1 MLQFAEDYDESTSA
15 TKVMLLPDAMRQFNT
30 PQIDALDRINIT
42 LKSAVYGTLNNFIEL
57 GKWSGLASEDTET
70 YNIKQMLS
78 DERYDL
84 GLEYSQSQNMYDIAG
99 SLVASFVP
107 GGAAMW
113 GIRALKAAS
122 FAGGGTSKVA
132 SMLVAPYTK
141 AEAARKVYMAEAAK
155 IGSETGKQALTT
167 YTKAKHAMW
176 GYTAAQQAYE
186 GALVGAAIEFSLNA
200 GHTLNSDALTASQAL
215 GHLGAGIAF
224 GAITQGAIGGVWVS
238 RGLTAEGNTLR
249 ASAINAEELPYLQT
263 PVVGSAKGGTKA
275 AMYLGAYDAISKVKP
290 TTPLMEAA
298 QNSAKLRA
306 ETQLTEQLR
315 DMYSP
320 ELVQRFGEKGIAN
333 DVLYSTMMRMT
344 KDDKGREELAAM
356 LQGGA
361 QFRLPN
367 ARDYQRVAGVKAE
380 GTGAVSAGSNYT
392 LAKFQAAMRPAT
404 STPKGAIDA
413 AEYDRLVAR
422 LSSGA
427 EPKDLDITDLRSI
440 LDFRAHGG
448 LQQSISK
455 IKATSSAR
463 LQEESNKLFVEHGI
477 PMHKLADDTYEDYAN
492 WQQLYKLRSER
503 GSKEFKAAY
512 PTYARVL
519 KGMGAKDAAHL
530 FGRKRTL
537 FTNLRTGAVTGE
549 IGIHLGDNPMVQ
561 VNTATNTV
569 LLKGAEEVTTFTK
582 GADGIPKAAE
592 ARKVLGVEDSAKAST
607 DLLEYQAQR
616 VLASKRSKHGQ
627 AEAVALGTANDWA
640 SVSAL
645 ESALLAATGK
655 DGVASAIKLGKIKY
669 DTQPLIEKLAA
680 FKIGEYERLAAANPT
695 ASADEIANAIGVSEK
710 FVVSR
715 GQVGKFTDATG
726 NSWEVGIKDVAENA
740 DELLKPRHYA
750 LDYDA
755 PSYFAKHSP
764 EIWAYQTGEAAK
776 ARAGRQS
783 VVAATMLSEAQRSLL
798 PDSIPVEAVFGY
810 NRERF
815 VTNTSQIGGYQ
826 SLQQWAAGIGDHVM
840 RWASDESLAIR
851 QQLVNVSDIML
862 RDTKA
867 KGEVAAVTEWYSRTK
882 GDLMWAD
889 DETVI
894 ASAYRKDWLAAK
906 EAGISAKSFAKQ
918 LEQGEAWV
926 FQEPLAA
933 GYLRELSKAVH
944 SNITKPKMALYSEMG
959 KTLDVAADAFYLPP
973 RDYKFAT
980 YLIKRNKNPL
990 ADSEEEVLRVVGATE
1005 EELSVALADA
1015 RQQATSG
1022 GYSFTEV
1029 TRKDVHAYKQAQK
1042 RWEFSEDKLRS
1053 SGARST
1059 LNRSGQAGSFM
1070 PEADAHRL
1078 VDEHNQWLN
1087 RQIEMK
1093 YGNAIELNYA
1103 DEFAMLQRMADEA
1116 SNKQE
1121 GRALGAVARARVILG
1136 KGVATQ
1142 KFVSDYETLMATMK
1156 GGDAANPSVWKDIN
1170 NSVDAFGAKVWEGVA
1185 RTFRG
1190 GKVQE
1195 AGRKVKGALYG
1206 RAVEDEGDRAMGF
1219 AATADAMLAR
1229 LKAAG
1234 IEANA
1239 GEYVAARIVRET
1251 GVSPA
1256 DVRGLVSTVNR
1267 VQSVLMFRLD
1277 VADAAVNV
1285 LGAMTKGAG
1294 ELSYLFNRR
1303 AQLGPEQQAIFDS
1316 ELYALFG
1323 TRVGSAGADGAQ
1335 SLPKIHIGKAL
1346 AEGFKSVFT
1355 SEGKAEIDDF
1365 VAKGLMLKPH
1375 QLMRDAFE
1383 EMRIDTSGTVKQG
1396 VEGWRKQLEE
1406 GGSKLFNLLSTPSD
1420 ISNMAVQYS
1429 ALKIADRLGRAAGM
1443 QGAELNQFMWTFNR
1457 RVSAVTNPLHK
1468 PRMFQGSVGL
1478 AMSVYQSYT
1487 FHMLNNLFRYADK
1500 GVKAAPAAIVA
1511 LNASFFGAGS
1521 VPGFQQLNQLIAER
1535 SEGNTDLYGAI
1546 TKAAGGDIEGRDLSD
1561 FLLYG
1566 AGSALLQ
1573 NNLFV
1578 RGDMNPRQ
1586 ATIVPTSV
1594 WDFPTVQAVSRI
1606 VDSIGNASQRL
1617 VHGEAFLPT
1626 VADAVVGMGLNRPLR
1641 GIGEVAKGRS
1651 VDGNAATVQFH
1662 EDVWDTSTVARVA
1675 GLRPLNEAIV
1685 RDYQSRTYAIRANQH
1700 QAKKA
1705 LGAHIRRMYDERGEA
1720 VFEQE
1725 GQMQDWM
1732 RMYQKANGSAANFQ
1746 DFLQDQLTKGDVELG
1761 VRLEKM
1767 VGKNSSAIAQY
1778 RAIVGEASVP

>member
-15 TKVMLLPDAMRQFNT
+15 TKLLLIPDHIREANK
-30 PQIDALDRINIT
+30 PQIDMIDRLNIT
-42 LKSAVYGTLNNFIEL
+42 FKTATYGTLNNFIEL
-57 GKWSGLASEDTET
+57 GKWSGLASEDSTT
-70 YNIKQMLS
+70 YDIKQMLS

-84 GLEYSQSQNMYDIAG
+84 GVEYSQNQNLYDMFG
-99 SLVASFVP
+99 SLVASFAP
-107 GGAAMW
+107 GSAALW
-113 GIRALKAAS
+113 GIRAMKAAS
-122 FAGGGTSKVA
+122 FAGGGTSRLA
-132 SMLVAPYTK
+132 SMMVAPYTR
-141 AEAARKVYMAEAAK
+141 AEAARKVYMAEAEK

-167 YTKAKHAMW
+167 YTKAKHDMW
-176 GYTAAQQAYE
+176 KWTTAQQAYE
-186 GALVGAAIEFSLNA
+186 GAVVGTAIEFSLNA
-200 GHTLNSDALTASQAL
+200 GHTLNNDALTASQAL

-224 GAITQGAIGGVWVS
+224 GAIAQGAIGGVWVS
-238 RGLTAEGNTLR
+238 RGLTAEGNALR
-249 ASAINAEELPYLQT
+249 TGTINAEELPYLQT
-263 PVVGSAKGGTKA
+263 PVVGNAQGGTKA

-298 QNSAKLRA
+298 QNSAKLKA

-320 ELVQRFGEKGIAN
+320 ELVQKFGEKGIAN
-333 DVLYSTMMRMT
+333 DTLYSTMMRMT
-344 KDDKGREELAAM
+344 KDDKGREELAAR

-361 QFRLPN
+361 QFRMPN
-367 ARDYQRVAGVKAE
+367 SRDFQRVAGVAAA
-380 GTGAVSAGSNYT
+380 GDAATVGGATTT
-392 LAKFQAAMRPAT
+392 LGKLQAVARPAT
-404 STPKGAIDA
+404 STPKGVVDA

-448 LQQSISK
+448 LQQSVG
-455 IKATSSAR
+455 KAKLSTPTQLAD
-463 LQEESNKLFVEHGI
+463 ESNALFVDHGI

-492 WQQLYKLRSER
+492 WQQVYKLRSEM

-519 KGMGAKDAAHL
+519 KDMGAQDATHL

-537 FTNLRTGAVTGE
+537 FTNLKTGAITGE
-549 IGIHLGDNPMVQ
+549 IGRHLGDNPLVQ
-561 VNTATNTV
+561 VNASTNTV
-569 LLKGAEEVTTFTK
+569 MLKGAAEVTTYTK
-582 GADGIPKAAE
+582 GINGMPKAAD
-592 ARKVLGVEDSAKAST
+592 ARRITGVSDSSQAST

-616 VLASKRSKHGQ
+616 VLASSRSRKDG
-627 AEAVALGTANDWA
+627 AE
-640 SVSAL
+640 
-645 ESALLAATGK
+645 LAATVGSKDWSNINALENALVGAVGK
-655 DGVASAIKLGKIKY
+655 DGIAATIKLGKTDY
-669 DTQPLIEKLAA
+669 DVQPLIEKLAA
-680 FKIGEYERLAAANPT
+680 FKIGEYERLAAANPS
-695 ASADEIANAIGVSEK
+695 ASADEIASAIGVSEK

-726 NSWEVGIKDVAENA
+726 NSWEVGLKDVAESA

-755 PSYFAKHSP
+755 PSYFSKHSP

-776 ARAGRQS
+776 ARAGRQA
-783 VVAATMLSEAQRSLL
+783 VVAATMLNEEQRALL
-798 PDSIPVEAVFGY
+798 PDAIPVEAVMGY

-815 VTNTSQIGGYQ
+815 TTNTAQIGGYQ

-840 RWASDESLAIR
+840 RWASDESIAIR
-851 QQLVNVSDIML
+851 QKLVGVSDVML
-862 RDTKA
+862 RDTKS
-867 KGEVAAVTEWYSRTK
+867 KGEVAAATEWYSRAK
-882 GDLMWAD
+882 GELMWASD
-889 DETVI
+889 DTVI
-894 ASAYRKDWLAAK
+894 ASAYKKDWLAAK
-906 EAGISAKSFAKQ
+906 DAGVSAKDFAKQ
-918 LEQGEAWV
+918 LGQDEAWV

-933 GYLRELSKAVH
+933 GYLREMGKAVY
-944 SNITKPKMALYSEMG
+944 SSITKPKMALHQEMG
-959 KTLDVAADAFYLPP
+959 KSLDVAEDVFYLPP
-973 RDYKFAT
+973 RDYAFAT
-980 YLIKRNKNPL
+980 YLIRRNKNPL
-990 ADSEEEVLRVVGATE
+990 AESEEEVLRVVGATE
-1005 EELSVALADA
+1005 EELGTALANA
-1015 RQQATSG
+1015 RAKEAAG

-1029 TRKDVHAYKQAQK
+1029 TRNDVNAYKQAQK
-1042 RWEFSEDKLRS
+1042 RWEFSDDKLRG
-1053 SGARST
+1053 SGARSG

-1078 VDEHNQWLN
+1078 VDEHNRWIN
-1087 RQIEMK
+1087 RQVEMK

-1103 DEFAMLQRMADEA
+1103 DEFAMLQRMADDA
-1116 SNKQE
+1116 SNKME
-1121 GRALGAVARARVILG
+1121 GRALGAMAKARVIMG

-1142 KFVSDYETLMATMK
+1142 KYVSDYETLMATMK

-1195 AGRKVKGALYG
+1195 VGRKAKGKLFG
-1206 RAVEDEGDRAMGF
+1206 QEVLDEGDRAMGF

-1229 LKAAG
+1229 LKDAG

-1251 GVSPA
+1251 GASPA
-1256 DVRGLVSTVNR
+1256 DVRGLVSAANR
-1267 VQSVLMFRLD
+1267 VQSMLMFRLD
-1277 VADAAVNV
+1277 AADAAMNV

-1294 ELSYLFNRR
+1294 ELSYLMSRR
-1303 AQLGPEQQAIFDS
+1303 PKLGPEQQAIFDS
-1316 ELYALFG
+1316 EMYALFG
-1323 TRVGSAGADGAQ
+1323 TRAGSIGADGTQ

-1346 AEGFKSVFT
+1346 VEGIKGLFIA
-1355 SEGKAEIDDF
+1355 EGKAEIDDF

-1383 EMRIDTSGTVKQG
+1383 EMRLDTSGTVKQG
-1396 VEGWRKQLEE
+1396 LEGWRKQLEE
-1406 GGSKLFNLLSTPSD
+1406 GGSKLFGVLSTPSD
-1420 ISNMAVQYS
+1420 FSNMAVQYS

-1457 RVSAVTNPLHK
+1457 RVNAVTNPLHK

-1511 LNASFFGAGS
+1511 MNASFFGAGS
-1521 VPGFQQLNQLIAER
+1521 VPGFQQLNQMIAER
-1535 SEGNTDLYGAI
+1535 SDGNTDLYGAI
-1546 TKAAGGDIEGRDLSD
+1546 TKAAGGDREGRDLSD

-1573 NNLFV
+1573 SNLFV
-1578 RGDMNPRQ
+1578 RGDMNPRN

-1594 WDFPTVQAVSRI
+1594 WDFPTIQAVGRV
-1606 VDSIGNASQRL
+1606 VDSVGAASQRL

-1626 VADAVVGMGLNRPLR
+1626 VADAVVGLGLNRPLR
-1641 GIGEVAKGRS
+1641 GMWEVAKGRS

-1662 EDVWDTSTVARVA
+1662 EDVWDTATIARAA

-1685 RDYQSRTYAIRANQH
+1685 RDYQSRTYQIRASQH

-1705 LGAHIRRMYDERGEA
+1705 LGAHIRRMYDEKGEG

-1746 DFLQDQLTKGDVELG
+1746 GFLQDQLTKGDVELG